1 MSYEE
6 NHTSLQPEAV
16 LLPTEAEERD
26 IHSALVR
33 KMAPAPDVEAAWE
46 QLSERIAAEHVAAEQ
61 PSVQPS
67 GDEEIEPRRHT
78 GLLRTIALLATAAA
92 ACVLLFFMLK
102 PKDTVKD
109 TTPGIT
115 ILAQK
120 ADQTDVTMKV
130 ERGEWNE
137 ARENKGEERV
147 VEEKNIS
154 FENHFENHQAAS
166 LMPSVILMTTPRGKD
181 CHLTLSDGTRVWMN
195 ADSRLEFPEQF
206 SGSRRTVRLYGEA
219 YFEVAKDRRHPFV
232 VETDFLTT
240 TVLGTS
246 FNVRAYSQGDASVA
260 LVEGRVSV
268 KSGRE
273 SLQLQPGQQVV
284 MANGKLTAE
293 HVNTYGYTQ
302 RKDGFFY
309 FTDETMRE
317 IMVELGRWYNK
328 TVVFEDAS
336 DMDLRLH
343 FVADRTQSLPEII
356 NSLCEMDGVDI
367 ELGSNEIVVK

>member
-61 PSVQPS
+61 PSVQLLD
-67 GDEEIEPRRHT
+67 DEETVPHR
-78 GLLRTIALLATAAA
+78 
-92 ACVLLFFMLK
+92 LFFMLK

-154 FENHFENHQAAS
+154 FENQAAS
-166 LMPSVILMTTPRGKD
+166 PMPTVILMTTPRGKD

-232 VETDFLTT
+232 VETDLS
-240 TVLGTS
+240 LL
-246 FNVRAYSQGDASVA
+246 A
-260 LVEGRVSV
+260 GRCQRSIGGR
-268 KSGRE
+268 SRQREEWPRE
-273 SLQLQPGQQVV
+273 SAVAARPTGGDGQRQ
-284 MANGKLTAE
+284 ADCRARE
-293 HVNTYGYTQ
+293 H
-302 RKDGFFY
+302 
-309 FTDETMRE
+309 
-317 IMVELGRWYNK
+317 
-328 TVVFEDAS
+328 
-336 DMDLRLH
+336 LRLH
-343 FVADRTQSLPEII
+343 AAQGRFLLFHRWHHA
-356 NSLCEMDGVDI
+356 
-367 ELGSNEIVVK
+367 

>member
-6 NHTSLQPEAV
+6 NHTSLQPEAI

-26 IHSALVR
+26 IRSALVR
-33 KMAPAPDVEAAWE
+33 KMAPAPDVDAAWM
-46 QLSERIAAEHVAAEQ
+46 QLSERIAAEQ
-61 PSVQPS
+61 QGVQPS
-67 GDEEIEPRRHT
+67 GDEDTEPRRRT
-78 GLLRTIALLATAAA
+78 GVLRTIAVLATAAA

-102 PKDTVKD
+102 PENTVKD

-120 ADQTDVTMKV
+120 ADKTEVTMKV
-130 ERGEWNE
+130 ERGEWNQ
-137 ARENKGEERV
+137 ARDNKGEERV

-154 FENHFENHQAAS
+154 FENHEAAS
-166 LMPSVILMTTPRGKD
+166 PMPSVILMTTPRGKD

-284 MANGKLTAE
+284 VANGKLIAE

-309 FTDETMRE
+309 FTDGTMRE

>member
-33 KMAPAPDVEAAWE
+33 KMAPALDVEAAWE

-61 PSVQPS
+61 PSVQPLD
-67 GDEEIEPRRHT
+67 DEDTEPRRHT

-154 FENHFENHQAAS
+154 FENHQAAS
-166 LMPSVILMTTPRGKD
+166 PMPTVILMTTPRGKD

-284 MANGKLTAE
+284 IANGKLTAE

-309 FTDETMRE
+309 FTDGTMRE

>member
-67 GDEEIEPRRHT
+67 DDEETVPHRHT

-154 FENHFENHQAAS
+154 FENQAAS
-166 LMPSVILMTTPRGKD
+166 PMPTVILMTTPRGKD

-246 FNVRAYSQGDASVA
+246 FNVRAYSQGDASV
-260 LVEGRVSV
+260 
-268 KSGRE
+268 
-273 SLQLQPGQQVV
+273 P
-284 MANGKLTAE
+284 AN
-293 HVNTYGYTQ
+293 
-302 RKDGFFY
+302 
-309 FTDETMRE
+309 
-317 IMVELGRWYNK
+317 RW
-328 TVVFEDAS
+328 
-336 DMDLRLH
+336 
-343 FVADRTQSLPEII
+343 
-356 NSLCEMDGVDI
+356 
-367 ELGSNEIVVK
+367 